1 MHNMPAKPLVNGIE
15 SPMSSSMLALPS
27 SIDDEEAF
35 ARVRDLVGAQVSE
48 LSDKVAALATRY
60 EADLAKQKRQP
71 ELAEAPRDEDGLLVF
86 VEFEALACT
95 LDTEAALLGDSR
107 GTADERKARFA
118 ALDGV
123 TFELAMERLE
133 AAGATLAPGF
143 CDFAE
148 QCLVRKVTLHILSRG
163 WKRIIQH
170 FLRSAGLGHVQV
182 SANELMERDG
192 KWRIC
197 FRNNTDDG
205 HDKAEAVRRVM
216 RDQRPARPRVAIIGH
231 ASCDLGPVEAEGP
244 LVHAVYAPADSAL
257 AAACTRGGNPVN
269 SFGAWEATAR
279 ELLPS
284 P

>member
-1 MHNMPAKPLVNGIE
+1 
-15 SPMSSSMLALPS
+15 MLNLPS

-35 ARVRDLVGAQVSE
+35 ANVRDLVGAQVSE
-48 LSDKVAALATRY
+48 LSDKVAALASRY

-71 ELAEAPRDEDGLLVF
+71 QLADAPRDEDGLLVF

-95 LDTEAALLGDSR
+95 LDTEAALLGDSS
-107 GTADERKARFA
+107 GTADVRKARFS
-118 ALDGV
+118 ALEGI
-123 TFELAMERLE
+123 TFERAMERLE
-133 AAGATLAPGF
+133 AAGAALAPGF
-143 CDFAE
+143 VAFAE
-148 QCLVRKVTLHILSRG
+148 QCLVRKVTLHVLSRG

-197 FRNNTDDG
+197 FRDNTPDG
-205 HDKAEAVRRVM
+205 HDKAEAVRRAM
-216 RDQRPARPRVAIIGH
+216 RDQRPARPRVALIGTH
-231 ASCDLGPVEAEGP
+231 LDDLGPVEADGP

-257 AAACTRGGNPVN
+257 AAARSRSGSPANAFGG
-269 SFGAWEATAR
+269 WEAAAR

-284 P
+284 HP